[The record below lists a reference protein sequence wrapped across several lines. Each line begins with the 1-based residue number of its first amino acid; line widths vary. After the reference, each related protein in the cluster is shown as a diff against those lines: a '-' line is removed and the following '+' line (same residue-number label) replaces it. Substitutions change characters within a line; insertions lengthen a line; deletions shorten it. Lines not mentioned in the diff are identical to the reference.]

1 MGLFSVGNPRRGFP
15 TWDEVPER
23 LTHKLSLSHRP
34 KRAPSFGVSDGGG
47 ARERGAHPRLACHRA
62 RDEWY
67 PPPSR
72 LPARS
77 VRGRAP
83 LALAHPPPAPRP
95 RRYTCPRRR
104 GRGNILYTLI
114 PKGDFVS
121 PAGSVGRWTRATGTQ
136 RPLWEPPLR
145 EALSVSATRCQRLT
159 CRFGRSLDAC
169 HRHAATPIGGAKS
182 WVLRG
187 ELSVPH
193 PLVSPAG
200 RGSFIKST
208 PVSPAGSGAGRRRR
222 LRGPPLSA
230 R

>member
-77 VRGRAP
+77 VAGRVP
-83 LALAHPPPAPRP
+83 LARSDPFVNPLF
-95 RRYTCPRRR
+95 
-104 GRGNILYTLI
+104 
-114 PKGDFVS
+114 KG
-121 PAGSVGRWTRATGTQ
+121 
-136 RPLWEPPLR
+136 
-145 EALSVSATRCQRLT
+145 ALSVSATRCQRLT

-193 PLVSPAG
+193 PLVSAAG

-222 LRGPPLSA
+222 LRGPPLSTL
-230 R
+230 